1 MVIGEDT
8 PALGGYDADTRYK
21 LKIAQV
27 QSKEESARRQLKD
40 YASRISRLEEEL
52 SQTQSTIKGLE
63 STNLRIQQE
72 FIKEKERSTRL
83 EKQCNSS
90 ISKEQSAYLKAETEN
105 LKMENTQL
113 KAALDT
119 FRSLHEAAVREAKTM
134 KLAIGR
140 NDDENIHLRKEIR
153 ELQSQSDENALI
165 GKLFNQVL
173 TEKWAEAGFNRKFD
187 QTLDDLRK
195 AQMQANDLAS
205 KHKMKEDEIFELET
219 ATSERIKV
227 LERQLFD
234 AQLNILPNLS
244 LNKLEEVN
252 LALKR
257 MANQK
262 LELEIANKQLR
273 TEMYDNQVRLD
284 AYILKEANLRDLEQS
299 LKSRYTDELSTKII
313 ELSGNLSSYK
323 LNELKAQ
330 RELSLVKE
338 REEYFMR
345 VNKNQSAQI
354 QDLEIQVAGAESKI
368 NERENFWRARFA
380 EQADLLHRDRR
391 DGTVPSSHRSELE
404 IHRIV
409 RDGLA
414 TPGNQASEDQL
425 IHKPSSARL
434 NASMMNAST
443 LDGENQLL
451 KDKIRFMESD
461 IHQKD
466 IKITNLQRE
475 LEQRLGMPHR
485 GGDMVETLV
494 ISDLESK
501 TREIATAAQQTV
513 RTLQEMIEDKNR
525 TIQEKEKKIDELRHE
540 LATKGR
546 QLAKIEL
553 EAQTLKTQVHI
564 GEQSRMSVDQY
575 TALKTMEKISRMDEK
590 ELHKVISGYENKLTI
605 LADELTNA
613 EKINRELKDK
623 LRSTK
628 AEAAHSANSKDLELG
643 GKELEELKKK
653 FNSLNN
659 DYKKKCKEVQSL
671 SEVVKG
677 YGETFEKQNKEIA
690 KLQTME
696 KSKVSIAAAGNGHYE
711 EKIGVLTSKFNTL
724 NEQLKNDKK
733 TMQELK
739 TNEIRYREKITDLTD
754 QITKLNSLNAKL
766 KDDVSSRTGTR
777 LPAVTPGAPRP
788 ASGKPVAPGT
798 PTSKPSSDEVVK
810 LKEDLRRATEE
821 TGELRGKLA
830 SATTGTADF
839 IDEAGCLYAKDTM
852 AFRNTQELI
861 TVLKRYQDHMGPST
875 NLYAIMRRADPW
887 KNGVAPV
894 ESVLKE
900 LASAGVKF
908 RARDEE
914 FFPERVPKDKQGM
927 MDYKAFYDMI
937 MNRKDSSAQTDVST
951 SNDQPSG
958 AKNAGGV
965 AVGGAPKFSTRTPP
979 PNAKETSSMHS
990 AVLDKNVDLLKKK
1003 LLERDREV
1011 TDLTTQLKSW
1021 KQTALEHEK
1030 ELKDRQ
1036 NLTSGLQFSVGKSS
1050 PGFNSYGFEQVRKG
1064 DNLKQIQELE
1074 EQVKLLKKE
1083 KSYEVE
1089 KREQALKELQED
1101 MSRMRQDLSLSTSE
1115 CANLRSQLE
1124 RILGGKMQRDQI
1136 AEEREKERDLLV
1148 AGLKEK
1154 LEKARKGEDELRNK
1168 LRSIERENIDLKHM
1182 KEGVDT
1188 RIESLNREIREL
1200 KDRRKYD

>member
-1 MVIGEDT
+1 MVIGEESQ
-8 PALGGYDADTRYK
+8 ALGGYDPDTRYK
-21 LKIAQV
+21 LKIAQI
-27 QSKEESARRQLKD
+27 QSKEDSARRQLKD
-40 YASRISRLEEEL
+40 YASRITRLEDEVRQL
-52 SQTQSTIKGLE
+52 QSTITGLE

-90 ISKEQSAYLKAETEN
+90 ISKEQSAYLKAENEN
-105 LKMENTQL
+105 MKLENTQL
-113 KAALDT
+113 KAALET

-140 NDDENIHLRKEIR
+140 NDDENLHLRKEIR

-187 QTLDDLRK
+187 QCLDDLRK
-195 AQMQANDLAS
+195 AQMQANDYAS
-205 KHKMKEDEIFELET
+205 KLKLKEDELFEMET

-273 TEMYDNQVRLD
+273 TDMYENQVRLD
-284 AYILKEANLRDLEQS
+284 AYILKEKNLRELEET
-299 LKSRYTDELSTKII
+299 LKSRNSDELSAKII
-313 ELSGNLSSYK
+313 ELSSNLSTYK

-354 QDLEIQVAGAESKI
+354 QDLEVQVAGAESKI

-380 EQADLLHRDRR
+380 EQSDLLHREKR
-391 DGTVPSSHRSELE
+391 DPGNMSSHRSELE
-404 IHRIV
+404 LHKIV
-409 RDGLA
+409 RDGLG
-414 TPGNQASEDQL
+414 TPGNNGSEDQL
-425 IHKPSSARL
+425 LHKPSSARL
-434 NASMMNAST
+434 NNSMMNAST

-451 KDKIRFMESD
+451 RDKIRFMESD
-461 IHQKD
+461 INQKD
-466 IKITNLQRE
+466 IRIANLQRE
-475 LEQRLGMPHR
+475 LEHRLVMPLR

-494 ISDLESK
+494 INDLEAK
-501 TREIATAAQQTV
+501 TRDIASAAQQTV

-525 TIQEKEKKIDELRHE
+525 VVQDKEKTIDILRVE
-540 LATKGR
+540 LANKGR

-553 EAQTLKTQVHI
+553 EAQTLKTQVHV
-564 GEQSRMSVDQY
+564 GEHSRMSVDQY

-590 ELHKVISGYENKLTI
+590 ELHKVIAGYENKLTI

-613 EKINRELKDK
+613 ERINRELKDK
-623 LRSTK
+623 LRTTK
-628 AEAAHSANSKDLELG
+628 AEAANVANSKGFEHG
-643 GKELEELKKK
+643 VNELEDLKKK
-653 FNSLNN
+653 FNTLNN

-677 YGETFEKQNKEIA
+677 YSETFEKQSKELA
-690 KLQTME
+690 KLQTLE
-696 KSKVSIAAAGNGHYE
+696 KSKVSVNPTSNGHYE
-711 EKIGVLTSKFNTL
+711 EKISVLTSKFNTL
-724 NEQLKNDKK
+724 NEQLKQDKK

-739 TNEIRYREKITDLTD
+739 SNEIRYREKITDLTD
-754 QITKLNSLNAKL
+754 QITKLNALNAKV
-766 KDDVSSRTGTR
+766 KDDGPAKPTSR
-777 LPAVTPGAPRP
+777 LPAVGSAARP
-788 ASGKPVAPGT
+788 ASGKTAPPANAGT
-798 PTSKPSSDEVVK
+798 PKNDSEQVVK

-821 TGELRGKLA
+821 TSELRTKLA
-830 SATTGTADF
+830 TATSGTGDF
-839 IDEAGCLYAKDTM
+839 IDETGCLYSKDAM
-852 AFRNTQELI
+852 AFRNTQELVAI
-861 TVLKRYQDHMGPST
+861 LRRYQDYMGPPT

-894 ESVLKE
+894 EAVLKE
-900 LASAGVKF
+900 LSSSGVKF
-908 RARDEE
+908 RQRDQDL
-914 FFPERVPKDKQGM
+914 FPERVPKDKQGH
-927 MDYKAFYDMI
+927 MDYKVFYDMI
-937 MNRKDSSAQTDVST
+937 MGRKDNSCQTDASA
-951 SNDQPSG
+951 SNETASPS
-958 AKNAGGV
+958 K
-965 AVGGAPKFSTRTPP
+965 GGAGTFSAAGPKFTTRTAAPS
-979 PNAKETSSMHS
+979 AKETSSMHS

-1003 LLERDREV
+1003 LIERDREV
-1011 TDLTTQLKSW
+1011 TDLTAQLKSW

-1036 NLTSGLQFSVGKSS
+1036 NLTGGHVSIGKAS
-1050 PGFNSYGFEQVRKG
+1050 PSFNSYGFEHLRKG

-1083 KSYEVE
+1083 KTYEVE

-1101 MSRMRQDLSLSTSE
+1101 MQRMRQDLSLSTSE

-1124 RILGGKMQRDQI
+1124 RILTGKMQRDQI

-1148 AGLKEK
+1148 AGLKER
-1154 LEKARKGEDELRNK
+1154 LEKARKGEEELRSK
-1168 LRSIERENIDLKHM
+1168 FRAIERENIDLKHM
-1182 KEGVDT
+1182 KEGIDT

-1200 KDRRKYD
+1200 KDRKKYE